1 MGQVRS
7 GTCHHGAVLEQ
18 CLKGG
23 PHGSELCWRS
33 AGRAAGCGKATRDHL
48 GKVDVLWEAA
58 KWQKVAL
65 EEWQKQSV
73 MD

>member
-1 MGQVRS
+1 MVQSCVGE
-7 GTCHHGAVLEQ
+7 VL
-18 CLKGG
+18 
-23 PHGSELCWRS
+23 
-33 AGRAAGCGKATRDHL
+33 GRAAGCGKATRDHL